1 MLNAGNKYNHFQY
14 SLSIIVDHRYHQLC
28 FSVCENLFIFRV
40 LIGCTLR
47 CAIDFKIHNEQQS

>member
-1 MLNAGNKYNHFQY
+1 MSKAGNKYNHFQY

-28 FSVCENLFIFRV
+28 FSVCENLVFL